1 MCHKPTHKEEIKI
14 KTRDYAQEF
23 TARVAWI
30 KQVLA
35 DAGVSAVV
43 FGSSGGKDA
52 TLVGILCKAA
62 CEDTLG
68 VIMPCETTVN
78 YGTDRDHALL
88 LQQHFGIEHMQ
99 VSLTDTKAALLGAIG
114 IPISGLP
121 SANIAPRLRMT
132 AINAIGAVRG
142 ALVAGTSNRSELYM
156 GYFTKW
162 GIDGVSD
169 FNPIAD
175 LTATEVLEFL
185 RHLEAP
191 EAIYTKA
198 PSAGLY
204 EGQTDEAEM
213 GVTYKE
219 LDDFLL
225 NGTIGPNYHVI
236 ERSHNTTAHKRR
248 PIAVFSE

>member
-1 MCHKPTHKEEIKI
+1 M
-14 KTRDYAQEF
+14 TRDYANEF

-35 DAGVSAVV
+35 DAGVNAVV

-62 CEDTLG
+62 CADTLG
-68 VIMPCETTVN
+68 VIMPCETTIN
-78 YGTDRDHALL
+78 YGTDREDALL
-88 LQQHFGIEHMQ
+88 LQERFGIEHIE
-99 VSLTDTKAALLGAIG
+99 VSLTDTKKAMLDAIAF
-114 IPISGLP
+114 PVEGLP

-132 AINAIGAVRG
+132 AVNAIGAMRG
-142 ALVAGTSNRSELYM
+142 ALVAGTGNRSELYM

-175 LTATEVLEFL
+175 LTATEVREFL
-185 RHLEAP
+185 RHLQAP

-204 EGQTDEAEM
+204 EGQTDEVEM
-213 GVTYKE
+213 GISYKE

-225 NGTIGPNYHVI
+225 NGTIGPNYHII
-236 ERSHNTTAHKRR
+236 ERSHNATAHKRR
-248 PIAVFSE
+248 PIVVYGDLCR